1 MENKPAYQRL
11 ESLDLLRGFD
21 LFMLVAIEPIL
32 RALKHVSQSPAFDS
46 VMRHFGHCE
55 WEGFLM
61 WDLVMP
67 LFLFMAGVAIPFS
80 LSKYKNGGSKNS
92 IYLRIL
98 RRVLLLW
105 VLGAMCQGNLLSLD
119 PQTLRFYSNTLQA
132 IAAGYLIASM
142 LYLHLNTQ
150 WQVVASVLLLLGY
163 WVVMMF
169 VRVGD
174 YGGGNFTPEYNISEW
189 IDRAVLGRWRDGVSW
204 AEDGTWSFAP
214 HYQYTWIL
222 SSMNFGVTVMTG
234 LFAGTLLR
242 SGLKSKQ
249 KAYYLLLIGSWMLFF
264 GWLWGFQLPIIKK
277 LWTSSMT
284 LFSSGLCF
292 LLMSLFYYIID
303 HRGWSKGLGW
313 LKFYGMN
320 SILAYTLMCVVNFSS
335 VSNSLLRGMAQF
347 TGDYYSVLITAAN
360 VTIVFFI
367 LMILYRRKIFLRV

>member
-1 MENKPAYQRL
+1 MENKLTNQRL
-11 ESLDLLRGFD
+11 ESLDILRGFD
-21 LFMLVAIEPIL
+21 LFMLVAISPIL
-32 RALKHVSQSPAFDS
+32 QALKRVSQSPAFES
-46 VMRHFGHCE
+46 VMRQFDHCQ

-61 WDLVMP
+61 WDMVMP

-80 LSKYKNGGSKNS
+80 LSKYKGNS
-92 IYLRIL
+92 DKKSVYLRIL

-105 VLGAMCQGNLLSLD
+105 VLGAMCQGNLLAFD
-119 PQTLRFYSNTLQA
+119 TQTLRFYSNTLQA

-150 WQVVASVLLLLGY
+150 WQVVASVLLLLLY
-163 WVVMMF
+163 WAVMMF
-169 VRVGD
+169 VRTGD
-174 YGGGNFTPEYNISEW
+174 YGGGNFSPEYNMSEW
-189 IDRAVLGRWRDGVSW
+189 IDRAVLGRWRDGVAW
-204 AEDGTWSFAP
+204 AADGTWSFSP
-214 HYQYTWIL
+214 HYQYTWVL
-222 SSMNFGVTVMTG
+222 SSINFGVTVMTG

-242 SGLKSKQ
+242 SAIEARK
-249 KAYYLLLIGSWMLFF
+249 KAYYLLLIGSWMLLF

-284 LFSSGLCF
+284 LFSSGWCF

-303 HRGWSKGLGW
+303 YKGWRKGLGW

-335 VSNSLLRGMAQF
+335 VSKSLLHGTEQLL
-347 TGDYYSVLITAAN
+347 GSYYSVLITAAN
-360 VTIVFFI
+360 VSIVFVI